1 MSRRFSFAAL
11 AVLVVGVTACGTRA
25 PADAGP
31 AGGAQQ
37 APPQAP
43 KILTMAIQAEPSTVG
58 VSFGDSSVAGG
69 AANVKAI
76 VHDGLGVEYLISDW
90 RPLVAVELPSLERG
104 TWRINPDGTMDTTFQ
119 IRPNVK
125 WHDGTPLTMSDVLF
139 SLDVFTDPQIAHR
152 SAAKPLISSFA
163 AADDSTVTL
172 HWSRTYVYA
181 AEASGAD
188 GLTLLPKH
196 LLEATY
202 RADRDAFLNSPFQS
216 TEFVGLGPYRLVRWD
231 RGSQIEFARFDDYYR
246 GRPPLDRVIVKQ
258 IGDPNAAIAN
268 ILAGAVDIVLPTGGT
283 ADLDAALEV
292 KQRWEGTGNQVRID
306 AKPQFEQME
315 IQHHPEYARPI
326 NGMTVRDVREAL
338 YRTID
343 RPALAE
349 VMTHGLA
356 PVADS
361 WLTPNDP
368 LRPHV
373 ESSIPQ
379 YPYDLARAQQL
390 MTQAGWVRGGD
401 GVLVHQGTGDRFDI
415 EIRGNAGPGT
425 EKEMNAIADGWKA
438 IGARVELNLI
448 PPARQGDAESE
459 ATRSGPRITSPSAD
473 LYYQNRLHSNQMATA
488 ANRFT
493 GRNRGNYNNPQ
504 LDVLLDRMNATID
517 PQARINLHRQLLQLQ
532 MGDMAVYPLFW
543 EVAPILMVKGV
554 TGPRAVRN
562 QVTANIFEWDKE

>member
-1 MSRRFSFAAL
+1 
-11 AVLVVGVTACGTRA
+11 
-25 PADAGP
+25 
-31 AGGAQQ
+31 
-37 APPQAP
+37 
-43 KILTMAIQAEPSTVG
+43 MAIQAEPSTLG

-76 VHDGLGVEYLISDW
+76 VHDGLAVEYLISDW

-119 IRPNVK
+119 IRPSVR
-125 WHDGTPLTMSDVLF
+125 WHDGTPLTMADVLF

-163 AADDSTVTL
+163 ASDDSTVTL

-188 GLTLLPKH
+188 GLTLVPKH

-202 RADRDAFLNSPFQS
+202 RADREAFLNSPYQS

-246 GRPPLDRVIVKQ
+246 GRSPLDRVIVKQ
-258 IGDPNAAIAN
+258 IGDPNTAIAN

-315 IQHHPEYARPI
+315 IQHNPEHARPV

-338 YRTID
+338 YRAID

-368 LRPHV
+368 LRPQV

-473 LYYQNRLHSNQMATA
+473 LYYQNRLHSNQRATA

-504 LDVLLDRMNATID
+504 LDTLLDRMNATID
-517 PQARINLHRQLLQLQ
+517 AQERINLHRQLLQLQ
-532 MGDMAVYPLFW
+532 MGDVAVFPLFW